1 MKRLKVVG
9 VVLSVVIVFVK
20 SVIVISMSGWSKNM
34 PRSSI
39 FFECFIVVGG
49 ALLMI
54 ALPLLVWA
62 IVSHGAVWIWN
73 FLFLI

>member
-1 MKRLKVVG
+1 
-9 VVLSVVIVFVK
+9 
-20 SVIVISMSGWSKNM
+20 MSGWSKNM